1 MYFTSGAI
9 AISNAYFGQGNKSIL
24 LDDVECTGNELSIF
38 SCTHMSIGSHDCDH
52 SKDAGVDCFGGKFIN
67 NFLMFICC

>member
-9 AISNAYFGQGNKSIL
+9 ARGRAYFGQGNKSIL

-52 SKDAGVDCFGGKFIN
+52 TEDAGVDCFGGEYIN
-67 NFLMFICC
+67 NF